1 VVRIECVADWSSRVE
16 VASDDVRR
24 VWLVD
29 VDVSERLCG
38 LPAVLSFEIGLD
50 WIGKIDV
57 IRSGA
62 CICSSVVRIRSGH
75 VGGCGLGLADL
86 GEPRH
91 VSLGNG
97 VRGLDFTCACS
108 CGFTLHH
115 VDTSTARDL
124 TVATLYSFIPRSIYI
139 LTSPSPTM
147 KIADR
152 TFLISGGVSGLGL
165 ATARALHSSGA
176 YVSLLDLNASNGSK
190 IVSELGSRAKFF
202 ETDVTDTDAIA
213 SAVRGTVAWVK
224 ETGKDMGGVVAG
236 AGVGMPGLIIDK
248 KNEPLSIESIDFVLN
263 INLRGT
269 LDLVRQVLPH
279 MTTTTPSSPDGSRG
293 VIIMI
298 ASSAAFDGQMGQ
310 VAYAASKGAVAS
322 LTLPLA
328 RDLSKY
334 GIRAVTIAPSM
345 FDSAMTRMM
354 SDKVKKSL
362 ENSMEFPKRAG
373 LPEEFARLVVE
384 CVGNEML
391 NGTVL
396 RLDGAM
402 RMPARL

>member
-1 VVRIECVADWSSRVE
+1 M
-16 VASDDVRR
+16 
-24 VWLVD
+24 
-29 VDVSERLCG
+29 
-38 LPAVLSFEIGLD
+38 P
-50 WIGKIDV
+50 
-57 IRSGA
+57 
-62 CICSSVVRIRSGH
+62 
-75 VGGCGLGLADL
+75 
-86 GEPRH
+86 
-91 VSLGNG
+91 
-97 VRGLDFTCACS
+97 
-108 CGFTLHH
+108 
-115 VDTSTARDL
+115 DTFCRTARKHK
-124 TVATLYSFIPRSIYI
+124 
-139 LTSPSPTM
+139 M

-165 ATARALHSSGA
+165 ATARALHEQGA
-176 YVSLLDLNASNGSK
+176 YVSLLDLNADNGAK

-202 ETDVTDTDAIA
+202 ETDVSDTQAIA
-213 SAVRGTVAWVK
+213 TAVQGTVAWTK
-224 ETGKDMGGVVAG
+224 ETGKHIGGVVAG
-236 AGVGMPGLIIDK
+236 AGVGIPGLIIDK

-269 LDLVRQVLPH
+269 LDLIRQTLPH
-279 MTTTTPSSPDGSRG
+279 MTTTPPSSPDGARG

-354 SDKVKKSL
+354 SDKVRKSL
-362 ENSMEFPKRAG
+362 ENSMEFPKRPG
-373 LPEEFARLVVE
+373 QPEEFARLVVE
-384 CVGNEML
+384 CIGNDML

>member
-1 VVRIECVADWSSRVE
+1 VVWVSRAFSY
-16 VASDDVRR
+16 AS
-24 VWLVD
+24 
-29 VDVSERLCG
+29 
-38 LPAVLSFEIGLD
+38 A
-50 WIGKIDV
+50 
-57 IRSGA
+57 
-62 CICSSVVRIRSGH
+62 
-75 VGGCGLGLADL
+75 
-86 GEPRH
+86 
-91 VSLGNG
+91 
-97 VRGLDFTCACS
+97 
-108 CGFTLHH
+108 LHH
-115 VDTSTARDL
+115 VDTSTARNSELQHYIRL
-124 TVATLYSFIPRSIYI
+124 TTDPS
-139 LTSPSPTM
+139 TSPPSPTM

-165 ATARALHSSGA
+165 ATARALHASGA

-213 SAVRGTVAWVK
+213 TAVRGTVAWVK
-224 ETGKDMGGVVAG
+224 ETGKDIGGVVAG

-269 LDLVRQVLPH
+269 LDLVRQVVPH

>member
-1 VVRIECVADWSSRVE
+1 M
-16 VASDDVRR
+16 
-24 VWLVD
+24 
-29 VDVSERLCG
+29 
-38 LPAVLSFEIGLD
+38 
-50 WIGKIDV
+50 
-57 IRSGA
+57 
-62 CICSSVVRIRSGH
+62 
-75 VGGCGLGLADL
+75 
-86 GEPRH
+86 
-91 VSLGNG
+91 N
-97 VRGLDFTCACS
+97 T
-108 CGFTLHH
+108 
-115 VDTSTARDL
+115 
-124 TVATLYSFIPRSIYI
+124 
-139 LTSPSPTM
+139 
-147 KIADR
+147 ADR
-152 TFLISGGVSGLGL
+152 TFIISGGVSGLGL
-165 ATARALHSSGA
+165 ATARALHAQGA
-176 YVSLLDLNASNGSK
+176 YVSLLDLNADNGSK
-190 IVSELGSRAKFF
+190 VVSELGSRSKFF
-202 ETDVTDTDAIA
+202 ETDVSNTESIA
-213 SAVRGTVAWVK
+213 SAVKGSVAWTK
-224 ETGKDMGGVVAG
+224 ETGKEIGGVVAG
-236 AGVGMPGLIIDK
+236 AGVGLPGLIIDK

-269 LDLVRQVLPH
+269 LDLIRQSLPH
-279 MTTTTPSSPDGSRG
+279 MTTATPSGPDGERG

-334 GIRAVTIAPSM
+334 GVRAVTIAPSM

-362 ENSMEFPKRAG
+362 ESSMEFPKRAG
-373 LPEEFARLVVE
+373 FPEEFARLVVE